1 MTGRRKAAFFRS
13 VSSLKKKIKEKEQQ
27 RGGEVRDE
35 RENKEE
41 TVITYNMLPRTN
53 SDYMK
58 CLAHIHDFGMTA
70 PKRPRKDESKEQ
82 RESSDIP

>member
-41 TVITYNMLPRTN
+41 MSN
-53 SDYMK
+53 S
-58 CLAHIHDFGMTA
+58 L
-70 PKRPRKDESKEQ
+70 
-82 RESSDIP
+82 

>member
-1 MTGRRKAAFFRS
+1 MTGRRKAPFFLS

-41 TVITYNMLPRTN
+41 RSNNL
-53 SDYMK
+53 
-58 CLAHIHDFGMTA
+58 
-70 PKRPRKDESKEQ
+70 
-82 RESSDIP
+82 